1 MQTLLNLLAGVSL
14 LVWGTHIV
22 RTGILRVY
30 GGPLRRLLR
39 SSVENRVAAF
49 FAGVGVTGLIQSSTA
64 TALIVAAFAGQGLI
78 GTAPALAVMLGADV
92 GTSLVTLVLSFD
104 LSWLAPFLIF
114 VGVVLFLG
122 WQSATIGRFGRILI
136 GLGLIVFALQWIG
149 VAARPVVE
157 AAGVKVIF
165 ASLTGDLL
173 LDMLVAALL
182 TMLCYSSLAVV
193 LLLAAFAS
201 LKVIS
206 LPVALGLVLGAN
218 LGSGILGMLS
228 TLRSPPE
235 ARRVTLGNFLFK
247 LIGCALL
254 MPAVGSIEGWIDG
267 MQLDPAR
274 EVVLFHLIF
283 NAGLALLFIFF
294 TAPIARV
301 AERLLPS
308 RPLAD
313 DPSKPRHL
321 DPSALDTPALAI
333 SCAAREALRI
343 GDIIEQ
349 MLNGMLTVLRTND
362 RALAERLRKMD
373 DIVDDLYTAVKL
385 YLTQISREALE
396 PAEGRRW
403 ADIVSFT
410 INMEQVGDIVERIIT
425 DVEDKKIDKG
435 RNFSEA
441 GMAEI
446 CDLHAR
452 LIANLRLGL
461 AVFLNGELKSAQE
474 LLAQKVLFRDL
485 ERAYADS
492 HLERLTSQTAES
504 IETSSLHLDLIS
516 DLKRINSHICSI
528 AYPILE
534 QAGVLAKTR
543 LKEPEPQRAPG
554 RARGHAGAGPN
565 GRNANGKPANGK
577 ATNGE
582 PEPPDW
588 PKRKPR
594 SA

>member
-22 RTGILRVY
+22 RTGILRLY
-30 GGPLRRLLR
+30 GGNLRRVLR
-39 SSVENRVAAF
+39 RSVDNRAGAF
-49 FAGVGVTGLIQSSTA
+49 FAGLGVTGLIQSSTA

-92 GTSLVTLVLSFD
+92 GTSLVTVFLSFD
-104 LSWLAPFLIF
+104 LSWLAPLLIF
-114 VGVVLFLG
+114 VGVVLFLAR
-122 WQSATIGRFGRILI
+122 QSTNVGRFGRVLI
-136 GLGLIVFALQWIG
+136 GLGLIIFALQWIG
-149 VAARPVVE
+149 VAAKPVVQ

-165 ASLTGDLL
+165 ASLTGDVF

-182 TMLCYSSLAVV
+182 TILCYSSLAVV
-193 LLLAAFAS
+193 LIVATTAS
-201 LKVIS
+201 LGVIA

-218 LGSGILGMLS
+218 LGSGLLGMLS

-247 LIGCALL
+247 LIGCVLAVPLL
-254 MPAVGSIEGWIDG
+254 GWVDG
-267 MQLDPAR
+267 IIASAGLDSAR
-274 EVVLFHLIF
+274 EVVLFHLAF
-283 NAGLALLFIFF
+283 NVTLSLAFLFF
-294 TAPIARV
+294 TAPIARI
-301 AERLLPS
+301 AERLLPN
-308 RPLAD
+308 RPDGD
-313 DPSKPRHL
+313 DPAKPRHL
-321 DPSALDTPALAI
+321 DPSALATPALAI
-333 SCAAREALRI
+333 SFAAREALRI
-343 GDIIEQ
+343 GDVIEE
-349 MLNGMLTVLRTND
+349 MLEGMLIVLKTND
-362 RALAERLRKMD
+362 RTLAERLRKMD
-373 DIVDDLYTAVKL
+373 DVVDDLYTAVKL

-396 PAEGRRW
+396 EAEGRRW

-435 RNFSEA
+435 RKFSDA

-452 LIANLRLGL
+452 LVANLRLGL
-461 AVFLNGELKSAQE
+461 SVFLNGDLKSAQE

-492 HLERLTSQTAES
+492 HLARLSDQSVDS

-543 LKEPEPQRAPG
+543 LKEPDRAP
-554 RARGHAGAGPN
+554 RARRGGTARN
-565 GRNANGKPANGK
+565 GDDAAAKDAWPKGKPTGA
-577 ATNGE
+577 
-582 PEPPDW
+582 
-588 PKRKPR
+588 
-594 SA
+594 

>member
-14 LVWGTHIV
+14 LVWGTHLV
-22 RTGILRVY
+22 RTGILRLY
-30 GGPLRRLLR
+30 GGPLRRWLR
-39 SSVENRVAAF
+39 HSVNHRIAAF
-49 FAGVGVTGLIQSSTA
+49 FAGVGVTGLLQSSTA

-92 GTSLVTLVLSFD
+92 GTSIVTIFLSFD
-104 LSWLAPFLIF
+104 LSWLAPLLIF
-114 VGVVLFLG
+114 VGVVLFLAR
-122 WQSATIGRFGRILI
+122 QSDPIGRFGRILI
-136 GLGLIVFALQWIG
+136 GLGLIIFALQWIR
-149 VAARPVVE
+149 VAAQPVVE

-182 TMLCYSSLAVV
+182 TVLCYSSLAVV
-193 LLLAAFAS
+193 LVLAALAS
-201 LKVIS
+201 LKVIA

-218 LGSGILGMLS
+218 LGNGLLGMLS

-235 ARRVTLGNFLFK
+235 ARRVTLGNFIFK
-247 LIGCALL
+247 LIGCVVL
-254 MPAVGSIEGWIDG
+254 MPFVGSVEGVIEGLA
-267 MQLDPAR
+267 LDPAR
-274 EVVLFHLIF
+274 EVVLFHFFF
-283 NAGLALLFIFF
+283 NVALAAALIFF
-294 TAPIARV
+294 TAPIARL
-301 AERLLPS
+301 AERVLPA
-308 RPLAD
+308 RPASD

-333 SCAAREALRI
+333 GCAAREALRI
-343 GDIIEQ
+343 GDVIEE
-349 MLNGMLTVLRTND
+349 MLNGMLTVLKTND

-373 DIVDDLYTAVKL
+373 DIVDELYTGVKL

-396 PAEGRRW
+396 DAEGRKW

-410 INMEQVGDIVERIIT
+410 INMEQVGDIIERIIT

-452 LIANLRLGL
+452 LLANLRLGL
-461 AVFLNGELKSAQE
+461 SVFLNGELKSAQE

-492 HLERLTSQTAES
+492 HLERLTSQTVES

-543 LKEPEPQRAPG
+543 LKEPPPQPAPPPRRA
-554 RARGHAGAGPN
+554 AAGAARPN
-565 GRNANGKPANGK
+565 GVHANGNGAKANWQKKKPH
-577 ATNGE
+577 
-582 PEPPDW
+582 
-588 PKRKPR
+588 

>member
-22 RTGILRVY
+22 RTGILRMY
-30 GGPLRRLLR
+30 GGSLRRVLR
-39 SSVENRVAAF
+39 HSVNNRAAAF
-49 FAGVGVTGLIQSSTA
+49 FAGVGVTALIQSSTA

-92 GTSLVTLVLSFD
+92 GTSLVTVILSFD
-104 LSWLAPFLIF
+104 LSWLAPLLIF
-114 VGVVLFLG
+114 VGVVLFLA
-122 WQSATIGRFGRILI
+122 WQADPIGRFGRILI
-136 GLGLIVFALQWIG
+136 GLGLIIFALQWIS
-149 VAARPVVE
+149 VAAKPVVQ

-173 LDMLVAALL
+173 LDMLVAACL
-182 TMLCYSSLAVV
+182 TILCYSSLAVV
-193 LLLAAFAS
+193 LLVAALAS
-201 LKVIS
+201 LHVIA

-218 LGSGILGMLS
+218 LGSGLLGMLS

-247 LIGCALL
+247 LIGCIVL
-254 MPAVGSIEGWIDG
+254 MPLVGHAEGLIEGLA
-267 MQLDPAR
+267 LDAAH
-274 EVVLFHLIF
+274 EVVLLHFSF
-283 NAGLALLFIFF
+283 NVSLALAFIFF
-294 TAPIARV
+294 TARIARI
-301 AERLLPS
+301 AERLLPT
-308 RPLAD
+308 RPVSS
-313 DPSKPRHL
+313 DPAKPRHL
-321 DPSALDTPALAI
+321 DVSALTTPGLAI

-343 GDIIEQ
+343 GDVVEE
-349 MLNGMLTVLRTND
+349 MLNGMLTVLKTND

-373 DIVDDLYTAVKL
+373 DIVDELYTAVKL

-396 PAEGRRW
+396 ETEGRRW

-410 INMEQVGDIVERIIT
+410 INMEQVGDIIERILT

-441 GMAEI
+441 GMIEI

-452 LIANLRLGL
+452 LISNLRLGL
-461 AVFLNGELKSAQE
+461 AVFLNGELKGAQE

-485 ERAYADS
+485 ERAYANT
-492 HLERLTSQTAES
+492 HLERLTSQTVES
-504 IETSSLHLDLIS
+504 IETSSLHIDLIS

-534 QAGVLAKTR
+534 KAGVLAKTR
-543 LKEPEPQRAPG
+543 LKEPVVESAPERSRRQTDLVDEIG
-554 RARGHAGAGPN
+554 GDIGDTAEAAWQK
-565 GRNANGKPANGK
+565 RN
-577 ATNGE
+577 
-582 PEPPDW
+582 
-588 PKRKPR
+588 PR
-594 SA
+594 ST